1 MSLEKAH
8 NRSVEQALNDKK
20 VRGVVLQITMLLIV
34 LFGFYWLINNTL
46 TNLDAQGKS
55 LGFNFLS
62 STAGFQTF
70 LFSPALLAKQRNTKK
85 IAAAKAGYF

>member
-20 VRGVVLQITMLLIV
+20 VRGVVLQITMLLIG

-55 LGFNFLS
+55 LGFNFFKPLLV
-62 STAGFQTF
+62 FK
-70 LFSPALLAKQRNTKK
+70 LAKRLVLGCLIMRLANQHIGKF
-85 IAAAKAGYF
+85 IL